1 MSARFVANFVTLIT
15 GAGLAL
21 ALFAF
26 SFATAHW
33 LALGVGATAV
43 LMGLYSFATANQGV
57 FQRIADVIFCGL
69 GAWAVLAAVVMN
81 DHSIWLMFGAG
92 GGLAVLGAIGL
103 VGRELG
109 LSRGLQVG
117 QTRISTDEFAYIS
130 AIQRKVEA
138 QP

>member
-21 ALFAF
+21 AVFAF
-26 SFATAHW
+26 SFQTAHW
-33 LALGVGATAV
+33 LAVGVGAVAV

-57 FQRIADVIFCGL
+57 FQRIADVIFCAL
-69 GAWAVLAAVVMN
+69 GVWAVVAAVVMS

-92 GGLAVLGAIGL
+92 GGLAVLGAVGL
-103 VGRELG
+103 VVRELG

-130 AIQRKVEA
+130 AIQRDVETRR
-138 QP
+138 

>member
-21 ALFAF
+21 AVFAF
-26 SFATAHW
+26 SFTTAHW
-33 LALGVGATAV
+33 LALGIGVTGV

-69 GAWAVLAAVVMN
+69 GAWAILAAVVMN
-81 DHSIWLMFGAG
+81 DHSIWLMFSAG

-103 VGRELG
+103 IVRELELG
-109 LSRGLQVG
+109 RGLQVG

-130 AIQRKVEA
+130 SIQRDVEP
-138 QP
+138 QR

>member
-33 LALGVGATAV
+33 LALGVGVTAV

-57 FQRIADVIFCGL
+57 FQRIADVVFCAL
-69 GAWAVLAAVVMN
+69 GTWAVVAAVVMN
-81 DHSIWLMFGAG
+81 DHSIWLMFSAG

-103 VGRELG
+103 IVRELE

-130 AIQRKVEA
+130 SIQRDVEP
-138 QP
+138 QR